1 MLARRQQ
8 EEGRA
13 PGPIALFDAFS
24 VLDSV
29 LWLSP
34 WLLVSKLTYLLTYF
48 GCSPAQGCTRCGTLN
63 RDARHPACTQVP
75 VQPVALAPKC
85 RCRMVQSRA
94 LHLRCKVQ
102 LGASAPHLGACTI
115 RSPVARGRPNVY
127 SSTGNWKCALQFER
141 RCSQCVWMG
150 WSPSRKL
157 MHAIGKSFWKPRHI
171 ALSDQ
176 TGSETKIQEPH
187 ITGTRARGLSRALLI
202 TH

>member
-1 MLARRQQ
+1 MH
-8 EEGRA
+8 EGR
-13 PGPIALFDAFS
+13 
-24 VLDSV
+24 
-29 LWLSP
+29 
-34 WLLVSKLTYLLTYF
+34 TTYF
-48 GCSPAQGCTRCGTLN
+48 FAYQGCTRCGTLN

-115 RSPVARGRPNVY
+115 RSPVARTYR
-127 SSTGNWKCALQFER
+127 STGNWKCALQFVI
-141 RCSQCVWMG
+141 RCLQCVWMG

-187 ITGTRARGLSRALLI
+187 ITGTRARSLSRA
-202 TH
+202 HVHARF